1 MESLPFEILHIRY
14 MKIIMGIHSK
24 ATNAA
29 VRVELGRYP
38 IGICIV
44 KNMLKY
50 WDHLEDD
57 KYNNPILKEAKNE
70 CNNLMDINGSWF
82 NSMKQIFDIFDIR
95 WMGARPNNW

>member
-1 MESLPFEILHIRY
+1 MT
-14 MKIIMGIHSK
+14 IIMGVHFK

-29 VRVELGRYP
+29 IRGGLGRYP

-44 KNMLKY
+44 KIC
-50 WDHLEDD
+50 WDHLDDD

-70 CNNLMDINGSWF
+70 CYNLIDINGSWF

-95 WMGARPNNW
+95 WMGTRPNNC

>member
-14 MKIIMGIHSK
+14 MKMIMGVHSK

-57 KYNNPILKEAKNE
+57 KYNNPILKEAKMNATI
-70 CNNLMDINGSWF
+70 LWI
-82 NSMKQIFDIFDIR
+82 
-95 WMGARPNNW
+95 